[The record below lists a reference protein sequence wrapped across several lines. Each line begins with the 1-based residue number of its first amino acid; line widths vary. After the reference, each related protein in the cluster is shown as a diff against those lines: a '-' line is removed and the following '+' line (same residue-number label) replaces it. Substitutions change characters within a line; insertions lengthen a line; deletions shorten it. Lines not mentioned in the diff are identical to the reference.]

1 MQQPG
6 EQEETVEIRGGFRF
20 RRLITMSA
28 VALLTAISVASAA
41 QATPTEADA
50 GRDAPSHAVD
60 ERGPAP
66 PDLELA
72 PQQSSDTPSVVTVSN
87 GNGMSALPDLEIAP
101 YVFQQG
107 TDATSVIIVN
117 NGNGAS
123 NTAILHLR
131 AVGRSRRRLLVLR
144 LGEVVVPSIAP
155 GGFAG
160 VDMCAEFTE
169 DQRGAAAGTRRTATS
184 FTELELTIEQVEG
197 AEVYLHNNSATLHID
212 CISRSAGGMNT
223 ELGLTVPAPF
233 SR

>member
-1 MQQPG
+1 MQQPD
-6 EQEETVEIRGGFRF
+6 EQEETVEIRGGSRF
-20 RRLITMSA
+20 RRLIATSA
-28 VALLTAISVASAA
+28 IALLTAVSVASAA

-50 GRDAPSHAVD
+50 GRDAPPHAFD

-123 NTAILHLR
+123 NTAIVTYGLSEEI
-131 AVGRSRRRLLVLR
+131 VGDCWCYGW
-144 LGEVVVPSIAP
+144 GEVVVPSIAP

-160 VDMCAEFTE
+160 VDMCAEFSESTE
-169 DQRGAAAGTRRTATS
+169 TWSGGWYTDDGYIN
-184 FTELELTIEQVEG
+184 TELELTIEQVEG
-197 AEVYLHNNSATLHID
+197 TEVYLHNNSATLQIN
-212 CISRSAGGMNT
+212 CIA
-223 ELGLTVPAPF
+223 A
-233 SR
+233 